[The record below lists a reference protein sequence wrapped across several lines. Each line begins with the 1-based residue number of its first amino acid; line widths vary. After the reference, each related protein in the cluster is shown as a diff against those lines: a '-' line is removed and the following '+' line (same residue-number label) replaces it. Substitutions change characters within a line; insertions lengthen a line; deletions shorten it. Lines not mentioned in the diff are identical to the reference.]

1 MEPVNLE
8 SFNKNRE
15 FLGYK
20 DPSSSTF
27 QQLSFTNKARRKL
40 SLGSPTANNL
50 KSKCKRKMSGRVS
63 SPYNGG
69 FDSQSQLSIVSKAPT
84 LSSISIEEE
93 KPDNEG
99 KICQKSE
106 NSNEGIKRVCNSSQ
120 D

>member
-27 QQLSFTNKARRKL
+27 QKLSFTNKARRKL
-40 SLGSPTANNL
+40 SLASPTANNL

-93 KPDNEG
+93 KPNYEG

-106 NSNEGIKRVCNSSQ
+106 NSNEGIQRVCNSSQ